1 MSKGIA
7 ICLLILSL
15 FLLIIYGAD
24 AAVASS
30 SSDGRGFLPLDEAL
44 RGGVFGGGAVVMSI
58 AGFVIGR
65 KEHAPMISVLLFV
78 NGLLIVVGMLALIAR
93 GVLASEDSL
102 AAIRTIGSTIAMGIF
117 LIALGAWK
125 VAIDRKTI
133 AAKGKEPAQK

>member
-7 ICLLILSL
+7 IGLLIISL
-15 FLLIIYGAD
+15 LLLIIYGAD
-24 AAVASS
+24 AAVESS
-30 SSDGRGFLPLDEAL
+30 SSDGKGFLPLNEAL

-65 KEHAPMISVLLFV
+65 KEHVPMISVLLFV